1 MGKQHSFEVIFCLVN
16 AGFSDLVMDA
26 AREVGARGG
35 TIIHARGT
43 GNKEMEKKYG
53 VIITPDKE
61 LIMILVSVR
70 IRDAVLKAVNEA
82 AGLSTLGQ
90 GIAFVL
96 PVEEVA
102 GLKFDS
108 DDKKKEESKEEFNL
122 SFK

>member
-1 MGKQHSFEVIFCLVN
+1 MEKQHSFEVIFCLVN

-43 GNKEMEKKYG
+43 GNKEMEKTYG

-70 IRDAVLKAVNEA
+70 IRDAVLKAINEA

-108 DDKKKEESKEEFNL
+108 EESNSNKEQQ
-122 SFK
+122 

>member
-1 MGKQHSFEVIFCLVN
+1 MEKQHSFEVIFCLVN

-70 IRDAVLKAVNEA
+70 IRDAVLKAINEA

-90 GIAFVL
+90 GIAFAL

-108 DDKKKEESKEEFNL
+108 EESNSNKEQQ
-122 SFK
+122 

>member
-1 MGKQHSFEVIFCLVN
+1 MEKQHSFEVIFCLVN

-70 IRDAVLKAVNEA
+70 IRDAVLKAINEA

-108 DDKKKEESKEEFNL
+108 EESNSNKENQ
-122 SFK
+122 

>member
-1 MGKQHSFEVIFCLVN
+1 MEKQHSFEVIFCLVN

-70 IRDAVLKAVNEA
+70 IRDAVLKAINEA

-108 DDKKKEESKEEFNL
+108 EESNSNKEQQ
-122 SFK
+122 

>member
-1 MGKQHSFEVIFCLVN
+1 MKQHTFEVVFILVN
-16 AGFSDLVMDA
+16 AGFSDVVMDA

-43 GNKEMEKKYG
+43 GNKDMEKKYG

-61 LIMILVSVR
+61 LIMILVSQR
-70 IRDAVLKAVNEA
+70 IRDVVLSAVNKA
-82 AGLSTLGQ
+82 AGLSTAGQ

-108 DDKKKEESKEEFNL
+108 DDKKEEVPAEE
-122 SFK
+122 K

>member
-1 MGKQHSFEVIFCLVN
+1 MEKQHSFEVIFCLVN

-108 DDKKKEESKEEFNL
+108 DDEKKEESKE
-122 SFK
+122 